1 LEGNEKDSPMPVKL
15 EQLPNE
21 PIVIQTMSPDYH
33 LIEEFPKDH
42 PKLYALLDGLSEPVF
57 WIVDISKV
65 ENIDM
70 QDLLTGTKLVAT
82 SDKSLYHHPNM
93 RQALYVSTK
102 DLIKLAATGLSHE
115 QFGKLNVKVFDNLDA
130 ALAYA
135 RERI

>member
-1 LEGNEKDSPMPVKL
+1 MPVKL

-21 PIVIQTMSPDYH
+21 PIVIQTMSPDYR
-33 LIEEFPKDH
+33 LTDELPQDH
-42 PKLYALLDGLSEPVF
+42 PKLYAFLDGLSEPVF

-65 ENIDM
+65 RDINME
-70 QDLLTGTKLVAT
+70 DLLKGTRLVAT
-82 SDKSLYHHPNM
+82 GEKPLYHHPNM

-102 DLIKLAATGLSHE
+102 DLIKLAATGLGHD
-115 QFGKLNVKVFDNLDA
+115 QFGNLNVKVFDSLDA